1 MAQPDSRVIL
11 PLSTARSHGGRS
23 QWWGHVRSAGR
34 FSAADAAARTAVF
47 LALVYAAR
55 ELGPRAFGEFA
66 LVYTAAQLTAL
77 LADMGLTSLVL
88 RQGARSG
95 RVQRASFWTA
105 VALNV
110 AASLV
115 CALALIAAFE
125 LLHGTGAATAAIY
138 GPTLVLLTVT
148 TSLESAA
155 VAARRPVRVAGSRLA
170 GNACVLGLTIALL
183 QVQETPEAVAF
194 AFLGGA
200 VVKLVFI
207 ASATRSLVPA
217 MAVRPRLI
225 APLLRKG
232 SPFYGSAIAAF
243 LYQRVDVLV
252 LGSLAGVAAAGEYV
266 AAYRILEGILL
277 LPAAVVAAFLP
288 SWAQRRAASGAA
300 GRGAGMV
307 VLMLVCIGALAAV
320 ELVLARQF
328 IVDLLYG
335 DEYASSALIL
345 AVLAL
350 SVPIFYAD
358 IALVWLA
365 YVLGYEKR
373 VAALGVFAFLT
384 NVFINIALIRE
395 FGGVGAAIA
404 TVVTEAAIS
413 LGYAF
418 TLGMHRR
425 ERRARALEL
434 VATAAAYAGALLT
447 LVMLCAVVGVPRAL
461 TCLAV
466 GGLGIALLAMVYRRE
481 ASRVEPS
488 SDSRPSAASIV
499 SNLADQ
505 EC

>member
-1 MAQPDSRVIL
+1 LA
-11 PLSTARSHGGRS
+11 AHGRALENSAVTGE
-23 QWWGHVRSAGR
+23 WWWRHVRSAGR
-34 FSAADAAARTAVF
+34 FSAADAAAKTAVF

-55 ELGPRAFGEFA
+55 QLGPAAFGEFA
-66 LVYTAAQLTAL
+66 LVYTAAQLTTL

-95 RVQRASFWTA
+95 RVQSASFWTA
-105 VALNV
+105 IALNV
-110 AASLV
+110 AASVV
-115 CALALIAAFE
+115 CALALIAAFAV
-125 LLHGTGAATAAIY
+125 LHGTGTATAAIY

-155 VAARRPVRVAGSRLA
+155 VAARRPVRVAVSRLA
-170 GNACVLGLTIALL
+170 GNACVLGLTIGLL
-183 QVQETPEAVAF
+183 QVNETPEVVAF

-207 ASATRSLVPA
+207 GSTTRSFVPSV
-217 MAVRPRLI
+217 AVRPRLI

-266 AAYRILEGILL
+266 AAYRILDGVLL

-288 SWAQRRAASGAA
+288 SWAERRAAKGAA
-300 GRGAGMV
+300 GRGGGMV
-307 VLMLVCIGALAAV
+307 VLLLVCIGVLAAF

-328 IVDLLYG
+328 VVDLLYG
-335 DEYASSALIL
+335 DSYASSALIL
-345 AVLAL
+345 GVLAL

-365 YVLGYEKR
+365 YVQGHEKR
-373 VAALGVFAFLT
+373 VAALGVVAFLA
-384 NVFINIALIRE
+384 NISINIALIRE
-395 FGGVGAAIA
+395 FGGLGAAVA
-404 TVVTEAAIS
+404 TVVTEAVIS

-418 TLGMHRR
+418 TLGIHRY
-425 ERRARALEL
+425 ERRARVLEL
-434 VATAAAYAGALLT
+434 LATTGAYTVALLA
-447 LVMLCAVVGVPRAL
+447 LVMVCAVAGVHWAL

-481 ASRVEPS
+481 ASRVAPS
-488 SDSRPSAASIV
+488 SDRRPSAASIV

>member
-1 MAQPDSRVIL
+1 
-11 PLSTARSHGGRS
+11 
-23 QWWGHVRSAGR
+23 
-34 FSAADAAARTAVF
+34 VF

-66 LVYTAAQLTAL
+66 IVYTAAQLTAL

-105 VALNV
+105 VTLNV
-110 AASLV
+110 AASVV
-115 CALALIAAFE
+115 CAFALIAAFAVF
-125 LLHGTGAATAAIY
+125 HGTGTSTASIY
-138 GPTLVLLTVT
+138 GPTLVLLAVT

-155 VAARRPVRVAGSRLA
+155 IAARRPVRVAGSRLV

-183 QVQETPEAVAF
+183 QVQETPEVLAF

-207 ASATRSLVPA
+207 ASATRLLVPA
-217 MAVRPRLI
+217 VAVRPRVVT
-225 APLLRKG
+225 PLLRKG
-232 SPFYGSAIAAF
+232 APFYGSAIAAF
-243 LYQRVDVLV
+243 LYQRADVLV

-266 AAYRILEGILL
+266 AAYRILDGVLL

-288 SWAQRRAASGAA
+288 SWAERRAANGAA

-328 IVDLLYG
+328 VVDLLYG
-335 DEYASSALIL
+335 DQYASSALIL

-365 YVLGYEKR
+365 YVQGYEKR

-384 NVFINIALIRE
+384 NVSINIVLIRE

-418 TLGMHRR
+418 TLGIHRR

-434 VATAAAYAGALLT
+434 LAMATGYAGALLA
-447 LVMLCAVVGVPRAL
+447 LVMLCAVGGVPWAL

-466 GGLGIALLAMVYRRE
+466 GGLGIVLLAMVYRRE
-481 ASRVEPS
+481 ASRVAS
-488 SDSRPSAASIV
+488 STARRLSASSIV

>member
-1 MAQPDSRVIL
+1 MA
-11 PLSTARSHGGRS
+11 AHGRALENSPVTGE
-23 QWWGHVRSAGR
+23 WWRHVRSAGR
-34 FSAADAAARTAVF
+34 FSAADATAKTAVF

-55 ELGPRAFGEFA
+55 ELGPASFGEFA
-66 LVYTAAQLTAL
+66 LVYTAAQLTTL

-95 RVQRASFWTA
+95 RVQSASFWTA
-105 VALNV
+105 VTLNV
-110 AASLV
+110 AASVV
-115 CALALIAAFE
+115 CALALIAAFAV
-125 LLHGTGAATAAIY
+125 LHGTGTATAAIY

-155 VAARRPVRVAGSRLA
+155 VAAGRPVRVAASRLA

-183 QVQETPEAVAF
+183 QVNERPEVVAF

-200 VVKLVFI
+200 VVKLGFI
-207 ASATRSLVPA
+207 GSATRSLVPA
-217 MAVRPRLI
+217 VAVRPRLI

-266 AAYRILEGILL
+266 AAYRILDGILL

-288 SWAQRRAASGAA
+288 SWAERRAAKGAA
-300 GRGAGMV
+300 GRGGGMV
-307 VLMLVCIGALAAV
+307 VLMLVCIGVLAAV

-328 IVDLLYG
+328 VIDLLYG
-335 DEYASSALIL
+335 DAYASSALIL

-350 SVPIFYAD
+350 SVPFFYAD

-365 YVLGYEKR
+365 YVQGHEKR
-373 VAALGVFAFLT
+373 VAALGVVAFLA
-384 NVFINIALIRE
+384 NVAINIVLIRR
-395 FGGVGAAIA
+395 FGGLGAAVA

-413 LGYAF
+413 VGYAF
-418 TLGMHRR
+418 TLGIHLR
-425 ERRARALEL
+425 ERRSRALEL
-434 VATAAAYAGALLT
+434 LATAGAYSFALLA
-447 LVMLCAVVGVPRAL
+447 LVMLCALGGVPRAL

-466 GGLGIALLAMVYRRE
+466 GGLGLALLTMVYRRA
-481 ASRVEPS
+481 ASWVGPS
-488 SDSRPSAASIV
+488 NDRRPSAASIV